1 MTERD
6 AATTNGH
13 ATDRPSDRVE
23 ARSVLVNAR
32 VLEIGFIFAFI
43 GRQLGRVL
51 TLAFNW
57 ATIVLFGRVPQDRQL
72 YLSGMAL
79 TALLWP
85 IVLAGIA
92 FPSFATFLLGFV
104 TVPDVVK
111 PWVRLAMLGLAILL
125 PLANGALSARLPD
138 VGSRPKG
145 RALVMTILRGY
156 PNSVALFVVLVWMM
170 IVAPL
175 GKIRALIKRWDA
187 VHVPI
192 AVKMSGY
199 DTVVQDLAGA
209 LDRAGIDTT
218 RRRAHWAYELPGRVL
233 GVLGGEAVRAL
244 VPAQLAGLV
253 GDGFEMTLHPM
264 DLSLLGQKKTLSHAR
279 AAIVRELT
287 FTEAYQTWSK
297 DAQAIEDRVMKA
309 ARGEDDLDAIGTELN
324 ERDFDFEEWEILYR
338 LLLQVRLRV
347 SATGTDAVESADEP
361 KPPLRDRVVAAA
373 RVLAGQS
380 NGH

>member
-1 MTERD
+1 
-6 AATTNGH
+6 
-13 ATDRPSDRVE
+13 
-23 ARSVLVNAR
+23 VLKIAR

-57 ATIVLFGRVPQDRQL
+57 ATIVLFGRVPQERQL

-92 FPSFATFLLGFV
+92 FPSFATFLLGFF
-104 TVPDVVK
+104 TVPSWAS
-111 PWVRLAMLGLAILL
+111 PWVRLVMLALAIVL
-125 PLANGALSARLPD
+125 PLANGALSTRLPD
-138 VGSRPKG
+138 EGNRPRG
-145 RALVMTILRGY
+145 RALATTILRGY
-156 PNSVALFVVLVWMM
+156 PNSLALFVVLVWMM
-170 IVAPL
+170 IVAPI
-175 GKIRALIKRWDA
+175 GKIRALIKRWEA
-187 VHVPI
+187 AHVPI
-192 AVKMSGY
+192 AVKLGGY
-199 DTVVQDLAGA
+199 DTVVRDLATA
-209 LDRAGIDTT
+209 LEHAGIQVT
-218 RRRAHWAYELPGRVL
+218 RRRAHWAYELPGKVL
-233 GVLGGEAVRAL
+233 AVLGGETVRAL
-244 VPAQLAGLV
+244 VPAELAELV
-253 GDGFEMTLHPM
+253 GDGFAMTLHPM
-264 DLSLLGQKKTLSHAR
+264 DLSLLGRKKTLAHAR

-297 DAQAIEDRVMKA
+297 EAQAIEDRLMKA
-309 ARGEDDLDAIGTELN
+309 ARGEDDLDAIGTALN

-347 SATGTDAVESADEP
+347 SATGTDAVASAEAP
-361 KPPLRDRVVAAA
+361 RPALRERVVAAA

>member
-1 MTERD
+1 M
-6 AATTNGH
+6 
-13 ATDRPSDRVE
+13 
-23 ARSVLVNAR
+23 
-32 VLEIGFIFAFI
+32 LEIGFIFAFI

-104 TVPDVVK
+104 TVPDWAK
-111 PWVRLAMLGLAILL
+111 PWVRLAMLVLAILL

-138 VGSRPKG
+138 KEHRPKG
-145 RALVMTILRGY
+145 RALVVTVLRGF
-156 PNSVALFVVLVWMM
+156 PNSLALFIVLVWMM
-170 IVAPL
+170 VVAPI
-175 GKIRALIKRWDA
+175 GQIRALVKRWESA
-187 VHVPI
+187 HVPI
-192 AVKMSGY
+192 AVKPSGY
-199 DTVVQDLAGA
+199 DVVVQDLAGA
-209 LDRAGIDTT
+209 LDRAEIQVT
-218 RRRAHWAYELPGRVL
+218 RTRAHWAYELPGKVL
-233 GVLGGEAVRAL
+233 AVLGGETVRAL
-244 VPAQLAGLV
+244 VPRQLAELV

-264 DLSLLGQKKTLSHAR
+264 DLSLLGRKKTLSHAR
-279 AAIVRELT
+279 GAIIRELT

-297 DAQAIEDRVMKA
+297 EAQAVEDRLMKA

-347 SATGTDAVESADEP
+347 SSTGTDAVEIAEEP
-361 KPPLRDRVVAAA
+361 KPPLRERVVAAA

>member
-1 MTERD
+1 M
-6 AATTNGH
+6 
-13 ATDRPSDRVE
+13 
-23 ARSVLVNAR
+23 
-32 VLEIGFIFAFI
+32 LEIGFVFAFI

-92 FPSFATFLLGFV
+92 FPSLATFLLGFF
-104 TVPDVVK
+104 TVPDWLS
-111 PWVRLAMLGLAILL
+111 PWVRLAMLVLAIVL

-138 VGSRPKG
+138 EGKRPKG
-145 RALVMTILRGY
+145 RALATTILRGF
-156 PNSVALFVVLVWMM
+156 PNSLALFVVLVWMM

-175 GKIRALIKRWDA
+175 GKIRALLRRWEA
-187 VHVPI
+187 AHVPI
-192 AVKMSGY
+192 AVKLGGY

-209 LDRAGIDTT
+209 LDRAGIQVT
-218 RRRAHWAYELPGRVL
+218 RRRAHWAYELPGKVL
-233 GVLGGEAVRAL
+233 AALGGDTVRAL
-244 VPAQLAGLV
+244 VPPQLAELV

-264 DLSLLGQKKTLSHAR
+264 DLSLLGRKRTLAHAR

-287 FTEAYQTWSK
+287 FTDAYQTWSK
-297 DAQAIEDRVMKA
+297 EAQAIEDRLMKA
-309 ARGEDDLDAIGTELN
+309 ARREDDLDAIGTELN
-324 ERDFDFEEWEILYR
+324 DRDFDFEEWEILYR

-347 SATGTDAVESADEP
+347 SATGTDAVESAEEP
-361 KPPLRDRVVAAA
+361 KPPLRERVVAAA
-373 RVLAGQS
+373 RVLAGQA

>member
-1 MTERD
+1 M
-6 AATTNGH
+6 
-13 ATDRPSDRVE
+13 
-23 ARSVLVNAR
+23 
-32 VLEIGFIFAFI
+32 LEIGFIFAFI

-104 TVPDVVK
+104 TVPDWAK
-111 PWVRLAMLGLAILL
+111 PWVRLVMLVLAILL
-125 PLANGALSARLPD
+125 PLANGALSSRLPD
-138 VGSRPKG
+138 KERRPKG
-145 RALVMTILRGY
+145 RALVMTVLRGF
-156 PNSVALFVVLVWMM
+156 PNSLALFIVLVWMM
-170 IVAPL
+170 VVAPI
-175 GKIRALIKRWDA
+175 GQIRALVKRWESA
-187 VHVPI
+187 HVPI
-192 AVKMSGY
+192 AVKPGGY
-199 DTVVQDLAGA
+199 DVVVQDLAGA
-209 LDRAGIDTT
+209 LGRAGIQVT
-218 RRRAHWAYELPGRVL
+218 RTRAHWAYELPGKVL
-233 GVLGGEAVRAL
+233 AVLGGETVRAL
-244 VPAQLAGLV
+244 VPPQLAELV

-264 DLSLLGQKKTLSHAR
+264 DLSLLGRKKTLSHAR
-279 AAIVRELT
+279 GAIIRELT

-297 DAQAIEDRVMKA
+297 EAQGIEDRLMKA

-324 ERDFDFEEWEILYR
+324 ERDFAFEEWEILYR

-347 SATGTDAVESADEP
+347 SATGTDAVESAEEP
-361 KPPLRDRVVAAA
+361 KPPLRERVVAAA

>member
-1 MTERD
+1 
-6 AATTNGH
+6 
-13 ATDRPSDRVE
+13 
-23 ARSVLVNAR
+23 
-32 VLEIGFIFAFI
+32 VLEIGFIFAFV

-92 FPSFATFLLGFV
+92 FPSFATFLLGFF
-104 TVPDVVK
+104 TVPDWAS
-111 PWVRLAMLGLAILL
+111 PWVRVAMLTLAILL

-138 VGSRPKG
+138 EGSRPKG
-145 RALVMTILRGY
+145 RALASAILRGY
-156 PNSVALFVVLVWMM
+156 PNALALFVVMVWMM

-175 GKIRALIKRWDA
+175 GKIRALLRRWESA
-187 VHVPI
+187 HVPI
-192 AVKMSGY
+192 AVKLGGY

-209 LDRAGIDTT
+209 LERAGIQVT
-218 RRRAHWAYELPGRVL
+218 RRRAHWAYELPGKVL
-233 GVLGGEAVRAL
+233 AALGGETVRAL
-244 VPAQLAGLV
+244 VPAQLAELFGY
-253 GDGFEMTLHPM
+253 GFEMTLHPM
-264 DLSLLGQKKTLSHAR
+264 DLSLLGRKKTLARAR

-287 FTEAYQTWSK
+287 FTEAYQTWSRE
-297 DAQAIEDRVMKA
+297 AQAIEDRLMKA
-309 ARGEDDLDAIGTELN
+309 ARGEDDLDAIGTVLN

-347 SATGTDAVESADEP
+347 SGTGTDAVDSTEQR
-361 KPPLRDRVVAAA
+361 KPPLRERVVAAA

>member
-1 MTERD
+1 M
-6 AATTNGH
+6 
-13 ATDRPSDRVE
+13 
-23 ARSVLVNAR
+23 
-32 VLEIGFIFAFI
+32 LEIGFVFAFI

-57 ATIVLFGRVPQDRQL
+57 ATTLLFGRVPQNRQL

-104 TVPDVVK
+104 TVPDFLK
-111 PWVRLAMLGLAILL
+111 PWVRLAMLVLAIAL
-125 PLANGALSARLPD
+125 PLVNGALSARLPD
-138 VGSRPKG
+138 EASRPKG
-145 RALVMTILRGY
+145 RALAATILRGF
-156 PNSVALFVVLVWMM
+156 PNSLALFLVLAWMM
-170 IVAPL
+170 VVAPL
-175 GKIRALIKRWDA
+175 GQIRAVIKRWDS

-192 AVKMSGY
+192 AVKPTGY
-199 DTVVQDLAGA
+199 DTVVKDLAAA
-209 LDRAGIDTT
+209 LDRAGIQVR
-218 RRRAHWAYELPGRVL
+218 RRRAHWAYELPGKVL
-233 GVLGGEAVRAL
+233 AVLGGDTVRAL
-244 VPAQLAGLV
+244 VPTQLAELA
-253 GDGFEMTLHPM
+253 GDSFRMTLHPM
-264 DLSLLGQKKTLSHAR
+264 DLSLLGRKKTLSHAR

-297 DAQAIEDRVMKA
+297 DAQAVEDRLMRA
-309 ARGEDDLDAIGTELN
+309 ARGDEDLDAIGTELN
-324 ERDFDFEEWEILYR
+324 ERDFDYEEWEILYR

-347 SATGTDAVESADEP
+347 SATGTDAVEMSEEP
-361 KPPLRDRVVAAA
+361 KPALRQRVVAAA

>member
-1 MTERD
+1 
-6 AATTNGH
+6 
-13 ATDRPSDRVE
+13 
-23 ARSVLVNAR
+23 
-32 VLEIGFIFAFI
+32 VLEIGFVFAFI

-57 ATIVLFGRVPQDRQL
+57 ATVLLFGRVPQNRQL

-92 FPSFATFLLGFV
+92 FPSFATFLLGFF
-104 TVPDVVK
+104 TVPDWFK
-111 PWVRLAMLGLAILL
+111 PWVRLIMLVLAILL
-125 PLANGALSARLPD
+125 PLVNGALSARLPD
-138 VGSRPKG
+138 EDKRPKG
-145 RALVMTILRGY
+145 RALATTILRGY
-156 PNSVALFVVLVWMM
+156 PNALALFVVLAWMM
-170 IVAPL
+170 VVAPL
-175 GKIRALIKRWDA
+175 GQIRALIKRWDA

-192 AVKMSGY
+192 AVKVGGY
-199 DTVVQDLAGA
+199 DTVVQDLSAA
-209 LDRAGIDTT
+209 LDRTGIKVT
-218 RRRAHWAYELPGRVL
+218 RRRAHWAYELPGKVL
-233 GVLGGEAVRAL
+233 SVLGGQTVRAL
-244 VPAQLAGLV
+244 VPTQLAELV
-253 GDGFEMTLHPM
+253 GDGFRMTLHPM
-264 DLSLLGQKKTLSHAR
+264 DLSLLGRKKTLSHAR

-297 DAQAIEDRVMKA
+297 ESQAIEDRLMKA
-309 ARGEDDLDAIGTELN
+309 ASGEDDLEAIGTELN

-347 SATGTDAVESADEP
+347 SATGTDAVKSDDEP
-361 KPPLRDRVVAAA
+361 KPALRDRVVAAA

>member
-1 MTERD
+1 ML
-6 AATTNGH
+6 
-13 ATDRPSDRVE
+13 P
-23 ARSVLVNAR
+23 
-32 VLEIGFIFAFI
+32 IGVIFAFI

-57 ATIVLFGRVPQDRQL
+57 ATIVLFGRVRKDRQMF
-72 YLSGMAL
+72 LSGMAL

-104 TVPDVVK
+104 TVPDFAK
-111 PWVRLAMLGLAILL
+111 PWVRLTMLVLAILL
-125 PLANGALSARLPD
+125 PLINGALSTRLPD
-138 VGSRPKG
+138 AGSRPKG

-156 PNSVALFVVLVWMM
+156 PNSLALFVVLVWMM

-175 GKIRALIKRWDA
+175 GKVRALIKRWEQ

-192 AVKMSGY
+192 AVKPGAY
-199 DTVVQDLAGA
+199 DTVVSDLEGA
-209 LDRAGIDTT
+209 LDRDGVEVT
-218 RRRAHWAYELPGRVL
+218 RRRAPWMYELPGKVL
-233 GVLGGEAVRAL
+233 ALFGGSTVRAL
-244 VPAQLAGLV
+244 VPQELAQLV
-253 GDGFEMTLHPM
+253 GDGLEMTLHPT
-264 DLSLLGQKKTLSHAR
+264 DLSLLGGKVKLAHAR

-297 DAQAIEDRVMKA
+297 EAQELEDRLVKA
-309 ARGEDDLDAIGTELN
+309 ANGEDDLDAIGKELKQ
-324 ERDFDFEEWEILYR
+324 RDLTYEEWEILYR
-338 LLLQVRLRV
+338 LLMQVKLRV
-347 SATGTDAVESADEP
+347 SLTETDAMESREEA
-361 KPPLRDRVVAAA
+361 KPPLRERVVAAA

>member
-1 MTERD
+1 M
-6 AATTNGH
+6 
-13 ATDRPSDRVE
+13 
-23 ARSVLVNAR
+23 
-32 VLEIGFIFAFI
+32 LEIGFIFAFI

-57 ATIVLFGRVPQDRQL
+57 ATILLFGRVPQDRQL

-92 FPSFATFLLGFV
+92 FPSLATFLLGFF
-104 TVPDVVK
+104 TVPDWAK
-111 PWVRLAMLGLAILL
+111 PWVRLVMLVLAIVL
-125 PLANGALSARLPD
+125 PLVNGALSARLPEK
-138 VGSRPKG
+138 GLRPRG
-145 RALVMTILRGY
+145 RALVTTILRGY
-156 PNSVALFVVLVWMM
+156 PNSLALFVVLVWMM
-170 IVAPL
+170 VVAPL
-175 GKIRALIKRWDA
+175 GQIRALLRRWEA
-187 VHVPI
+187 AHVPI
-192 AVKMSGY
+192 AVKPGRY
-199 DTVVQDLAGA
+199 DVVVRDLAGA
-209 LDRAGIDTT
+209 LERADIGVM
-218 RRRAHWAYELPGRVL
+218 RRRAHWAYELPGKVL
-233 GVLGGEAVRAL
+233 AVLGGETVRAL
-244 VPAQLAGLV
+244 VPAELAELV

-264 DLSLLGQKKTLSHAR
+264 DLSLLGHKRTLAHAR

-297 DAQAIEDRVMKA
+297 EAQAIEDRLIKA
-309 ARGEDDLDAIGTELN
+309 ARGDDDLDAIGNELN

-347 SATGTDAVESADEP
+347 SATGTDALETVDEL
-361 KPPLRDRVVAAA
+361 KPALRERVVAAV